1 MTGRDDSAFRLHMAR
16 MLTGKAREALARGD
30 WREAALFARGAIES
44 AAKAILACFTS
55 VPRSHEPGDIL
66 REALAQPRFPEPL
79 RAEGAL
85 LAGVWVAYGTAEH
98 VLLSYGDERNRVDP
112 WSLVTEARA
121 REVVATAETAVDFA
135 ARCITSVFHGSHV

>member
-1 MTGRDDSAFRLHMAR
+1 MTGRDDSAFRLHMGRA
-16 MLTGKAREALARGD
+16 LAGKAREALARGD

-44 AAKAILACFTS
+44 AAKAILACFTG

-66 REALAQPRFPEPL
+66 REALAQPGFPEPL
-79 RAEGAL
+79 RTEGGL
-85 LAGVWVAYGTAEH
+85 LTGVWVAYGMAEH

-121 REVVATAETAVDFA
+121 REAVATAETAVDFA
-135 ARCITSVFHGSHV
+135 ARCITTVLDEPHA